1 MNTVR
6 FRKMIEDRKN
16 LLIKN
21 PMVRD
26 RYEAMIQKFL
36 LRQKEE
42 RKQKRQLRFKHKKTL
57 IET

>member
-1 MNTVR
+1 VNTVR